1 MNEKYLICEE
11 GLRNVVQ
18 DGKKVGWEFWLRIP
32 YYAGVPLSMIDHLK
46 VTIDGEAVS
55 EEAIRFNT
63 SCGEVFT
70 LQELETV
77 TTYRWEYG
85 EKARITVLQDG
96 GLAPGRHKLEV
107 DVALRII
114 YMPKGNSSY
123 AWAEF
128 DVE

>member
-1 MNEKYLICEE
+1 
-11 GLRNVVQ
+11 
-18 DGKKVGWEFWLRIP
+18 
-32 YYAGVPLSMIDHLK
+32 MIDHLK
-46 VTIDGEAVS
+46 VTIDGEAVP

-96 GLAPGRHKLEV
+96 GLAQAGT
-107 DVALRII
+107 
-114 YMPKGNSSY
+114 N
-123 AWAEF
+123 
-128 DVE
+128 